1 MELVAGKDP
10 SGLYIFRFRRCSRL
24 KSPDDI
30 SFFST
35 SMGIILLALS
45 LPLPRLPRLPRLPVL
60 VLTVLPVLAVHGT
73 CFYVSDN
80 K

>member
-45 LPLPRLPRLPRLPVL
+45 LPLPRLTVL
-60 VLTVLPVLAVHGT
+60 VLAVLVLAVLAVHGT